1 MMLAIES
8 RSQVKSRSKLS
19 GRSFHVNIRR
29 DEAGYYVAR
38 CVELPAA
45 MTQGKTEEEVI
56 QRIKEAIHLVLEAT
70 REKETARLS
79 IKAIE
84 IVA

>member
-1 MMLAIES
+1 MHDNMHGES
-8 RSQVKSRSKLS
+8 ALS
-19 GRSFHVNIRR
+19 TFNVTIRK

-38 CVELPAA
+38 CLELPAA

-56 QRIKEAIHLVLEAT
+56 HNIKEAIHLVLVASG
-70 REKETARLS
+70 EKQIAKPK

-84 IVA
+84 LVA